1 MVLVPLVIAH
11 ILLPLLQPLHIK
23 KEPGRRRVRE
33 GEGRGRR
40 REGKEE
46 GGGRGRKR
54 KGEEGGTQGGKVGR
68 LPPTIVSAH
77 TQDAHKHTHTH
88 QVSPFFSL
96 CCNTAC
102 SS

>member
-46 GGGRGRKR
+46 EGGGGRDAGRES
-54 KGEEGGTQGGKVGR
+54 GEITSNNRECTHSGCTQ
-68 LPPTIVSAH
+68 T
-77 TQDAHKHTHTH
+77 HTHT
-88 QVSPFFSL
+88 PGISL
-96 CCNTAC
+96 LQPLLQHCM
-102 SS
+102 